1 LIELFEFN
9 PTPSTK
15 DERRYT
21 QNDDGGG
28 GGGDAASRQGVAI
41 NRARKVPAADN
52 DAIKLKPL

>member
-21 QNDDGGG
+21 QNDDG